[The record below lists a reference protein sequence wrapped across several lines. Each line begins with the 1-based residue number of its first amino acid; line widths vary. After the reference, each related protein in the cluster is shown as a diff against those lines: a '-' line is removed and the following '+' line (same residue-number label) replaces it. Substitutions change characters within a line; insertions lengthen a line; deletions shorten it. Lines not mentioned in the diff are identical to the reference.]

1 MMELL
6 SIDNVLFT
14 FWGYEMSYIEFFGTI
29 FNLWCVWL
37 VAKSN
42 IMTWPIG
49 IVGIV
54 LFAFLF
60 WQINLYSDFLE
71 QIYFFFMSIYG
82 WWMWSRVKRSGQ
94 NGRKSKLKISLNSQ
108 WSNKIYFVVIIL
120 GTIIMGYVMGHI
132 DIYLPQLFPEQAS
145 FPYLDAFTTIM
156 SFAAAILMAKKKIEC
171 WYLWILVDIIGIGLY
186 FAKDV
191 VFVSLLY
198 LIFLIIATN
207 GYLNWR
213 KEMRE
218 YEEQKRINNREV
230 YASA

>member
-1 MMELL
+1 MELL

-82 WWMWSRVKRSGQ
+82 WWMWSRVKRS
-94 NGRKSKLKISLNSQ
+94 
-108 WSNKIYFVVIIL
+108 
-120 GTIIMGYVMGHI
+120 
-132 DIYLPQLFPEQAS
+132 
-145 FPYLDAFTTIM
+145 
-156 SFAAAILMAKKKIEC
+156 
-171 WYLWILVDIIGIGLY
+171 
-186 FAKDV
+186 
-191 VFVSLLY
+191 
-198 LIFLIIATN
+198 
-207 GYLNWR
+207 
-213 KEMRE
+213 
-218 YEEQKRINNREV
+218 
-230 YASA
+230 

>member
-60 WQINLYSDFLE
+60 WQINLLYAGE
-71 QIYFFFMSIYG
+71 
-82 WWMWSRVKRSGQ
+82 
-94 NGRKSKLKISLNSQ
+94 NTGRDQ
-108 WSNKIYFVVIIL
+108 
-120 GTIIMGYVMGHI
+120 T
-132 DIYLPQLFPEQAS
+132 S
-145 FPYLDAFTTIM
+145 F
-156 SFAAAILMAKKKIEC
+156 
-171 WYLWILVDIIGIGLY
+171 
-186 FAKDV
+186 
-191 VFVSLLY
+191 
-198 LIFLIIATN
+198 
-207 GYLNWR
+207 
-213 KEMRE
+213 
-218 YEEQKRINNREV
+218 
-230 YASA
+230 